1 VGAALR
7 RAENS
12 PSQLAFLSQCS
23 EDKSITSMNAN
34 ALAIPNRFNRVP
46 LGTKKPGDEMI
57 KGSQLVGRAVIDM
70 EAAERL
76 GKIKEIIVQ
85 HDGERVAGFVVVH
98 GETLVGTAGKRRM
111 IPASAV
117 HSIGPD
123 AMTVR
128 GSAMQE
134 LVELDNL
141 PRVSDII
148 GHKMVTQT
156 GRLLGI
162 IDDVLINRAD
172 GSIVGFVVGEG
183 VRGKL
188 ENIFNPQR
196 SRVRGY
202 VRAEAD
208 LHVGKDLIIVPDDA
222 LIEGEPAAHEGN
234 QKPTTGKTYERDS
247 QGWEARASAESTR
260 PSIWTRRTDTAAQTR
275 PETAVD
281 RSLKSETARASETGR
296 PVTLDEEKT
305 SEIATPLTTD
315 EAVTTVPQN
324 EAVTTVQQDQSLK

>member
-1 VGAALR
+1 
-7 RAENS
+7 
-12 PSQLAFLSQCS
+12 
-23 EDKSITSMNAN
+23 
-34 ALAIPNRFNRVP
+34 
-46 LGTKKPGDEMI
+46 MI

-85 HDGERVAGFVVVH
+85 RDGERVAGFVVVH

-134 LVELDNL
+134 LAELDNL
-141 PRVSDII
+141 PRMSDII
-148 GHKMVTQT
+148 GHKMVTQS
-156 GRLLGI
+156 GRLLGV
-162 IDDVLINRAD
+162 IDDVLINRGD
-172 GSIVGFVVGEG
+172 GTIVGFVVGEG
-183 VRGKL
+183 VRSKL

-222 LIEGEPAAHEGN
+222 LIEGEPAAHEGD
-234 QKPTTGKTYERDS
+234 QKSPIAKTNEADS
-247 QGWEARASAESTR
+247 RRWEERASAESTR
-260 PSIWTRRTDTAAQTR
+260 PSIWRRRTDTPAPTR
-275 PETAVD
+275 FETPAEP
-281 RSLKSETARASETGR
+281 RLKTETARPVESYRPADEVKVETSQPNR
-296 PVTLDEEKT
+296 E
-305 SEIATPLTTD
+305 D
-315 EAVTTVPQN
+315 EAVTTAPK
-324 EAVTTVQQDQSLK
+324 DDSRP

>member
-1 VGAALR
+1 
-7 RAENS
+7 
-12 PSQLAFLSQCS
+12 
-23 EDKSITSMNAN
+23 
-34 ALAIPNRFNRVP
+34 
-46 LGTKKPGDEMI
+46 MI

-85 HDGERVAGFVVVH
+85 RDGERVAGFVVVH

-128 GSAMQE
+128 GSAMQDM
-134 LVELDNL
+134 VELDNL
-141 PRVSDII
+141 PRMSDII
-148 GHKMVTQT
+148 GHKMVTQS
-156 GRLLGI
+156 GRLLGV
-162 IDDVLINRAD
+162 IDDVLINRGD
-172 GSIVGFVVGEG
+172 GTIVGFVVGEG
-183 VRGKL
+183 VRSKL

-222 LIEGEPAAHEGN
+222 LIEGEPGVQEAD
-234 QKPTTGKTYERDS
+234 QKQATGKTEGDAQR
-247 QGWEARASAESTR
+247 WEERASAKSTR
-260 PSIWTRRTDTAAQTR
+260 PSIWTRRTDTPAQIR
-275 PETAVD
+275 PEIALD
-281 RSLKSETARASETGR
+281 RGLKSETARASETGGAA
-296 PVTLDEEKT
+296 TLDEEKAP
-305 SEIATPLTTD
+305 EIAAPITTD
-315 EAVTTVPQN
+315 EAVSTVSRD
-324 EAVTTVQQDQSLK
+324 EAVTSVPQDQPLK

>member
-1 VGAALR
+1 
-7 RAENS
+7 
-12 PSQLAFLSQCS
+12 
-23 EDKSITSMNAN
+23 
-34 ALAIPNRFNRVP
+34 
-46 LGTKKPGDEMI
+46 MI

-85 HDGERVAGFVVVH
+85 RDGERVAGFVVVH

-128 GSAMQE
+128 GSAMQDM
-134 LVELDNL
+134 VELDNL
-141 PRVSDII
+141 PRMSDII
-148 GHKMVTQT
+148 GHKMVTQS
-156 GRLLGI
+156 GRLLGV
-162 IDDVLINRAD
+162 IDDVLINRGD
-172 GSIVGFVVGEG
+172 GTIVGFVVGEG
-183 VRGKL
+183 VRSKL

-222 LIEGEPAAHEGN
+222 LIEGEPGVQEAD
-234 QKPTTGKTYERDS
+234 QKQATGKTEGDAQR
-247 QGWEARASAESTR
+247 WEERASAKSTR
-260 PSIWTRRTDTAAQTR
+260 PSIWTRRTDTPAQIR
-275 PETAVD
+275 PQIAID
-281 RSLKSETARASETGR
+281 RGLKSETARASETGGAA
-296 PVTLDEEKT
+296 TLDEEKAP
-305 SEIATPLTTD
+305 EIAAPITTD
-315 EAVTTVPQN
+315 EAVSTVSRD
-324 EAVTTVQQDQSLK
+324 EAVTSVPQDQPLK

>member
-1 VGAALR
+1 
-7 RAENS
+7 
-12 PSQLAFLSQCS
+12 
-23 EDKSITSMNAN
+23 
-34 ALAIPNRFNRVP
+34 
-46 LGTKKPGDEMI
+46 MI

-85 HDGERVAGFVVVH
+85 RDGERVAGFVVVH

-123 AMTVR
+123 AVTVR

-134 LVELDNL
+134 VAELDNL
-141 PRVSDII
+141 PRMSDII
-148 GHKMVTQT
+148 GHKMVTQS

-162 IDDVLINRAD
+162 IDDMLISRAD
-172 GSIVGFVVGEG
+172 GTIVGFVVGEG
-183 VRGKL
+183 VRSKL

-222 LIEGEPAAHEGN
+222 LIEGEPAAHEGD
-234 QKPTTGKTYERDS
+234 QKSPISKTVEADS
-247 QGWEARASAESTR
+247 HGWGERASAESTR
-260 PSIWTRRTDTAAQTR
+260 PSIWTRRTDTPAPTR

-281 RSLKSETARASETGR
+281 RPLKSETARASETGR
-296 PVTLDEEKT
+296 PAMLDEEKAP
-305 SEIATPLTTD
+305 EIPTPVTTH
-315 EAVTTVPQN
+315 EAVTTVSRD